1 LKRFLL
7 GLQTKPLPS
16 LEESPLPPL
25 KVDVSN
31 SFFGFEKSP
40 DKIQRIERAGIC
52 RPAIAMIAISGRLG
66 FVGTFKH
73 FTRDTPLTRTAGN
86 TRIWRTNG
94 FD

>member
-1 LKRFLL
+1 
-7 GLQTKPLPS
+7 

-31 SFFGFEKSP
+31 SFFELSGR
-40 DKIQRIERAGIC
+40 KINVSNVDGIC
-52 RPAIAMIAISGRLG
+52 RPAIAIIAISGRLR

-73 FTRDTPLTRTAGN
+73 FTRDTPLTRMAGN

>member
-1 LKRFLL
+1 MSRARFSGSKNLR
-7 GLQTKPLPS
+7 T
-16 LEESPLPPL
+16 
-25 KVDVSN
+25 
-31 SFFGFEKSP
+31 
-40 DKIQRIERAGIC
+40 KIQRIERAGIC

-73 FTRDTPLTRTAGN
+73 FTRDTPITRTAGN

>member
-1 LKRFLL
+1 LNAFFW
-7 GLQTKPLPS
+7 GFQTKPLPS

-25 KVDVSN
+25 KVDVSS
-31 SFFGFEKSP
+31 SFFGLENLRT
-40 DKIQRIERAGIC
+40 KIQRIERAGIC